1 MSQYFL
7 GIDIGGTKSHAL
19 IADERGRAVGFG
31 EYGPGSHE
39 IVGYDGLH
47 TALHTIVDA
56 ALASACIAKAEIAGA
71 GFGIAGYDW
80 PGDAASHHQVIG
92 SLELPAPYALVNDTI
107 IGLVAGATEGW
118 GVGVVSGT
126 GSNCWGRDRQG
137 REGRMTGGGEMFAEY
152 AGGGDLVAKALQA
165 VALAWGRRGPETRLT
180 EAFLALTGAADAL
193 DLLEGLYRGR
203 YTLSSANAPLVFQVA
218 AEGDAVAQEIIRW
231 AGRELGSLAT
241 GVIRQLGFEA
251 LDVEIVQIGSLY
263 NGSPLMSETM
273 LATIR
278 EVAPRARAVRLT
290 VPPVVGGVL
299 LGMEQAGVDYPPL
312 RQTLIETTAA
322 NVYASSQASSPKASA
337 SPPAK
342 PSG

>member
-1 MSQYFL
+1 MSQYYL
-7 GIDIGGTKSHAL
+7 GIDVGATKSHAL
-19 IADERGRAVGFG
+19 IADEQGHAVGFG
-31 EYGPGSHE
+31 KCGSGSHE
-39 IVGYDGLH
+39 VVGYDGLRA
-47 TALHTIVDA
+47 ALHTITDA
-56 ALASACIAKAEIAGA
+56 ALASAGITRAEIAGA

-80 PGDAASHHQVIG
+80 PSDAAPHREVIA
-92 SLELPAPYALVNDTI
+92 SLELSAPYALTNDTI

-137 REGRMTGGGEMFAEY
+137 HEGRMTGGGEMFAEY
-152 AGGGDLVAKALQA
+152 AGGGDLVGKAVQA

-180 EAFLALTGAADAL
+180 AAFQALTGAPDAL
-193 DLLEGLYRGR
+193 ALLEGLYRGH

-218 AEGDAVAQEIIRW
+218 AEGDAVAQDIIRW
-231 AGRELGSLAT
+231 AGRELGSLAI
-241 GVIRQLGFEA
+241 GVIRQLNFEA

-263 NGSPLMSETM
+263 NGSPVMGETM

-299 LGMEQAGVDYPPL
+299 LGMEQAGVDYPAL
-312 RQTLIETTAA
+312 RKTLIETTAA
-322 NVYASSQASSPKASA
+322 FVKS
-337 SPPAK
+337 
-342 PSG
+342 